1 MPEDKPVSQADLQRW
16 CHDVPLAVL
25 DLLEDTPQREIAKS
39 HIRLGYAK
47 ALMHLVREPRPDQ
60 LPASE

>member
-1 MPEDKPVSQADLQRW
+1 MPTDPKTVSQEDLQRW

-25 DLLEDTPQREIAKS
+25 DLLPDDPQREVAKS

-47 ALMHLVREPRPDQ
+47 ALIRLVRQAD
-60 LPASE
+60 A